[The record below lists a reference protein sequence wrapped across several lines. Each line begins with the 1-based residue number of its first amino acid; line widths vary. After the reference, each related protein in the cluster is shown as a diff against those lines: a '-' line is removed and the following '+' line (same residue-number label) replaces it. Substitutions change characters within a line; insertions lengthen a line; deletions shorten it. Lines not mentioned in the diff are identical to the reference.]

1 MILIGVIAGVFA
13 LVLLLDAICRFI
25 DRWDYVRRLEEANA
39 DLIEDA
45 RDDQATI
52 RRLQNR
58 VRAGRWAISSEAERR
73 CAELELELQ
82 KLQKKI
88 EIKDAM
94 LRAMLPAEK
103 NSPASVA
110 APTGEVWK
118 NHKNHHNP
126 ILPGRKGFVK

>member
-73 CAELELELQ
+73 CTELELELHQ
-82 KLQKKI
+82 LQKKI

-103 NSPASVA
+103 
-110 APTGEVWK
+110 GGK
-118 NHKNHHNP
+118 NDGHYNHRAV
-126 ILPGRKGFVK
+126 PGSRPGG

>member
-1 MILIGVIAGVFA
+1 MILIGVLAGVFA

-73 CAELELELQ
+73 CSELELELQ
-82 KLQKKI
+82 QAKKTI
-88 EIKDAM
+88 KIKDAM
-94 LRAMLPAEK
+94 IQAMLPEDKKFPSQRCRADRGSVEK
-103 NSPASVA
+103 P
-110 APTGEVWK
+110 
-118 NHKNHHNP
+118 
-126 ILPGRKGFVK
+126 